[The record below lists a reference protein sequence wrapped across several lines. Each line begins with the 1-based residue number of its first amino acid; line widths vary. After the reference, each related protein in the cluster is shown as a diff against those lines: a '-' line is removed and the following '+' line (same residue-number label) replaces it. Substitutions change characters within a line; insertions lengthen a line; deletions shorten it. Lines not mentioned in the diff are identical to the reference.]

1 MEKRVKKSLFNRKK
15 AGAETR
21 YSTKLIEILY
31 RRSLLQAEKE
41 SLAGALT
48 LHNK

>member
-1 MEKRVKKSLFNRKK
+1 MEKRVKKACLRGRKPVLQLD
-15 AGAETR
+15 
-21 YSTKLIEILY
+21 TKLIEILY